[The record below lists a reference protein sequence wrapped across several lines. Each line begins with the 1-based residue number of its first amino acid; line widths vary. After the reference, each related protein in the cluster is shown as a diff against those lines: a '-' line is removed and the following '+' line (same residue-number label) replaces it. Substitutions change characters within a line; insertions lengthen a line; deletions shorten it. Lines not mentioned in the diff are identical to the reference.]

1 MKSLLAVSL
10 SVLGLLLGS
19 GLAHADEK
27 KPFTLVVM
35 DPLALELSC
44 PCVKGYAQRNY
55 HKLGEMLEKQ
65 IGRPVTV
72 QFSESLTAALKKT
85 DGAADLVIG
94 KESVVR
100 IEGTANKMPLTP
112 IASLTGKDG
121 KTTMNGLFVVAG
133 KDPALTLNDLKGYRI
148 IFGAPECDEKH
159 RTALALLKEFNVTF
173 EVGTDKKVET
183 CSACSDG
190 ATTIIDLHK
199 SGVKAA
205 TVISSYAAPLLEG
218 CGTIKKGD
226 LRVIGETE
234 AVPFVVAFINEQLPQ
249 SERDTVRKALL
260 SVGKDKELS
269 TVLETKDGFV
279 PFEAKKK

>member
-1 MKSLLAVSL
+1 MKKLLSLALCLIAF
-10 SVLGLLLGS
+10 GATTGR
-19 GLAHADEK
+19 ADDK
-27 KPFTLVVM
+27 KPFALVVM

-55 HKLGEMLEKQ
+55 HKLGAMLEKKL
-65 IGRPVTV
+65 GRPVTV
-72 QFSESLTAALKKT
+72 TFSESLASALKKG
-85 DGAADLVIG
+85 DGRADLVIG

-100 IEGTANKMPLTP
+100 LESSANKLSLAPV
-112 IASLTGKDG
+112 ASLTGKDG

-148 IFGAPECDEKH
+148 IFGATECDEKH
-159 RTALALLKEFNVTF
+159 KAALALLKEFNVTF
-173 EVGTDKKVET
+173 EIGTDKKVET

-234 AVPFVVAFINEQLPQ
+234 LVPFVVAFINESLPE
-249 SERDTVRKALL
+249 SERNTVRLALL
-260 SVGKDKELS
+260 DIGKDKSLCE
-269 TVLETKDGFV
+269 VLETKSGFV